1 MAKIRAYKL
10 AEELKLDRDEF
21 LKKAADLGIRL
32 RSHMV
37 GVDDEDAEMLRRRLG
52 GQVEGRTE
60 QKRLAGGTVI
70 RRRRKAQKPPK
81 SVEARPEPQV
91 QVEAPAAQASP
102 VQVEGEV
109 SEAVGDEAQA
119 AVAASVAVEAEAP
132 AVSAEAPLAEGVP
145 AAEATAEVAA
155 AAPAAAESEAPA
167 RVAASREAA
176 GERKRV
182 ASADD
187 RDTYESES
195 FDEDDDGPEF
205 EPEPMPTPTP
215 TTSAHPDP
223 IRRGPATPNMV
234 APGGFAESP
243 GAKGQK
249 VRRTAT
255 QEMNLREQDSMARTM
270 LGNVQRRLEQR
281 RMIVEHQSRM
291 APGRRVRSKNSPKQL
306 PARRKKPMIVR
317 VSGTDAPFKEIA
329 RQTGIKIRD
338 LFRTARAAGIDCDR
352 DGRVSLE
359 TIELIGTEL
368 GFEVEQVRTE
378 IEAVEAQL
386 SHAAAVDDS
395 DLALRPPVVTVMGHV
410 DHGKTSLLDYIRKT
424 KVTEGE
430 SGGITQH
437 IGAYSAQAGDSTITF
452 IDTPGHAAF
461 TQMRAR
467 GAQVTDIVVL
477 VVAADDG
484 VMPQT
489 VEAINHARAAGVPI
503 IVAVN
508 KIDLPDANPQRIKQA
523 LLEHKIVAEDFG
535 GDTIVVE
542 VSAAKGTG
550 VDKLLE
556 MLALQAEI
564 LELKARDT
572 GPARGFVVEARLDR
586 GRGPVATVLV
596 KEGTLSRGDAIVVG
610 DVYGRVR
617 TMTDSLGKQLKK
629 VGPSTPV
636 QLVGLSGVPDAGDE
650 LAVVKNEREAKGVA
664 EHRIAERKRAAAEQS
679 TAPLEAD
686 IFAPLGGEEGKELRL
701 VLKSDVHGTM
711 EAVREGV
718 ENLSTDRVK
727 VKVIHTSVGP
737 IGESDIMLASASSAV
752 VLGFHVRPEPAAR
765 KAAER
770 EKVEIRCFDIV
781 YELFDETKSLMEG
794 LLPPKLVE
802 TISGHAQV
810 RELFT
815 VPRLGTIAGCQ
826 VPEGVIRRNNSIRVL
841 RDGVPVYTGR
851 VESLRR
857 FKDDVREVAAPLEC
871 GIKVENFNDIKVGDI
886 LESFRVE
893 ERPDSL

>member
-21 LKKAADLGIRL
+21 LKKAAELGIHL

-37 GVDDEDAEMLRRRLG
+37 GVDDEDADALRRRLG
-52 GQVEGRTE
+52 GKVEGRTE
-60 QKRLAGGTVI
+60 QKRLAGGMVI
-70 RRRRKAQKPPK
+70 RRRRKAVKPAEPALPAAPEK
-81 SVEARPEPQV
+81 PEIEPVEPQV
-91 QVEAPAAQASP
+91 SPPA
-102 VQVEGEV
+102 V
-109 SEAVGDEAQA
+109 
-119 AVAASVAVEAEAP
+119 
-132 AVSAEAPLAEGVP
+132 AVSAEQATVP
-145 AAEATAEVAA
+145 VVE
-155 AAPAAAESEAPA
+155 AAPAVVAEEQTPLGTSPPLGSLPSPEAVVSEEPVVQAVAPA
-167 RVAASREAA
+167 GSAEPAASAPSTERTQPGPTRVAADD
-176 GERKRV
+176 G
-182 ASADD
+182 AD
-187 RDTYESES
+187 ESSS
-195 FDEDDDGPEF
+195 FDDEEGPEF
-205 EPEPMPTPTP
+205 QPEPMPTPSSHGGSST
-215 TTSAHPDP
+215 DQL
-223 IRRGPATPNMV
+223 RRPPAAPNMV
-234 APGGFAESP
+234 APGGFAEAP
-243 GAKGQK
+243 GAQRRP

-291 APGRRVRSKNSPKQL
+291 APGRRVRTKNAPKQL
-306 PARRKKPMIVR
+306 PARRKKPMTVR
-317 VSGTDAPFKEIA
+317 VSGPDAPFKEIA
-329 RQTGIKIRD
+329 RQTGIKVRD
-338 LFRTARAAGIDCDR
+338 LFRTARAAGVECDR
-352 DGRVSLE
+352 DGRIDLE
-359 TIELIGTEL
+359 TIELIGAEL
-368 GFEVEQVRTE
+368 GFEVEHVRTE
-378 IEAVEAQL
+378 IETVEAQI
-386 SHAAAVDDS
+386 SGAAPVADDAG
-395 DLALRPPVVTVMGHV
+395 DLEPRPPVVTVMGHV

-437 IGAYSAQAGDSTITF
+437 IGAYSAQAGDSMITF

-489 VEAINHARAAGVPI
+489 VEAIDHARAAEVPM
-503 IVAVN
+503 IVAIN
-508 KIDLPDANPQRIKQA
+508 KIDRPDANTQRIKQA
-523 LLEHKIVAEDFG
+523 LLEHKIVAEEFG

-542 VSAAKGTG
+542 VSAVKGTG
-550 VDKLLE
+550 IDKLLE

-564 LELKARDT
+564 LELKARAK

-586 GRGPVATVLV
+586 GRGPIATVLI
-596 KEGTLSRGDAIVVG
+596 KEGTLARGDAIVVG

-617 TMTDSLGKQLKK
+617 TMTDSVGKQLKK

-664 EHRIAERKRAAAEQS
+664 EHRIAERKRSAAEQS
-679 TAPLEAD
+679 TAPLESD
-686 IFAPLGGEEGKELRL
+686 IFAALGGGDGKELRL
-701 VLKSDVHGTM
+701 VLKSDVHGTL

-718 ENLSTDRVK
+718 ENLSSDRVK

-802 TISGHAQV
+802 TISGHAEV
-810 RELFT
+810 RELFP
-815 VPRLGTIAGCQ
+815 VPRQGTIAGCQ

-841 RDGVPVYTGR
+841 RDGVPIYTGK